1 MLRVAGCVAALV
13 VCLAGPL
20 FAGRQ
25 DPPAPVVLGAAKP
38 WTAAEAASRM
48 TAKWK
53 LNDELSPAPRAGSS
67 PTAGAAPSRGGGR
80 GGGGRNAAPGL
91 LTQRQLQ
98 DLRTR
103 AIYRELTVPPRELSI
118 TATLASVSFMDED
131 GVLRVVSTNGK
142 KEKLDLGT
150 AVVDAKS
157 RWDAAALMIEME
169 ATSSLKLICTFDL
182 APTGRQ
188 LLVTL
193 KTGEGANQK
202 PGQLHGYLQR
212 VYDRID

>member
-1 MLRVAGCVAALV
+1 MLMVAGGVAALV

-38 WTAAEAASRM
+38 WTTAEAAARM
-48 TAKWK
+48 TARWK

-67 PTAGAAPSRGGGR
+67 PTAGAVPSRGGGR
-80 GGGGRNAAPGL
+80 GGGRNAAPGL
-91 LTQRQLQ
+91 LTERQLQ

-118 TATLASVSFMDED
+118 TASLASVSFVDED
-131 GVLRVVSTNGK
+131 GVERKVSTTGK

-193 KTGEGANQK
+193 KTGEGETAR
-202 PGQLHGYLQR
+202 PGQLRGYLQR

>member
-1 MLRVAGCVAALV
+1 MRKLASGVVALV

-20 FAGRQ
+20 SAMWQ

-38 WTAAEAASRM
+38 WTTAEAALRM

-53 LNDELSPAPRAGSS
+53 LNPDLSPAPRAGSS
-67 PTAGAAPSRGGGR
+67 PTAGTVSSRGGGR
-80 GGGGRNAAPGL
+80 GGGGRNAVPGL
-91 LTQRQLQ
+91 LTERQLQ
-98 DLRTR
+98 DLRIR

-118 TATLASVSFMDED
+118 TASLAAVTFTDED
-131 GVLRVVSTNGK
+131 GMERVVTTNSK
-142 KEKLDLGT
+142 KQKLDLGT
-150 AVVDAKS
+150 AIVAAKS
-157 RWDAAALMIEME
+157 HWDAAALTIEME
-169 ATSSLKLICTFDL
+169 ASSSLKLLCTFEL

-193 KTGEGANQK
+193 KTGEGDSTR
-202 PGQLHGYLQR
+202 PGQLRGYLQR